1 MAVNN
6 SYVRPQSEVHQ
17 LLSYTISQ
25 TNGHGLACI
34 VGSQYDVFRY
44 GKEKVPEI
52 SALAASNNV
61 SLPAYLAGTGII
73 DYVIDKES
81 VHIYAERVMA
91 TIGDEVTLSTP
102 TNDDYV
108 TLPAPENKYWAVSD
122 SSDMS
127 KLVATGY
134 SVSVGDF
141 IVNIASGAT
150 AKVTKLIPSTDNPK
164 LYDKIVVNRNI
175 YSLGSGATTK
185 VKVGK
190 EYTGDI
196 EVESVKVA
204 DNNASLTIE
213 ADLEVE
219 VYTPQGMFTAT
230 ISANQKAY
238 VEFRARVI
246 DASETG
252 IIYLDT
258 VEDIQDK
265 LGAIDVNNELAY
277 ACYRA
282 LTSAGGRTV
291 AAVRVTEDTADAF
304 LAAMQKTDSN
314 SQVYAFVPVTTNEEC
329 ISAVVDY
336 NEQMS
341 TPTVQKWRMT
351 FVGAELDTK
360 KPDLVDAENQ
370 LLKGTFYKEG
380 DGDTAKHLFQIS
392 SMNIDNGF
400 SFTDYVVEDAIVY
413 NDIKYT
419 IKSIL
424 AENLVL
430 LTNSPSSITTDV
442 EIKIARTDSAQ
453 GNIAQAEKLASSLNS
468 RRVVVVWCDNGR
480 SDGVIM
486 HNAYLAAEIAGLASA
501 TEPQAGLTRTEITT
515 IDDAPRMYTRYTQ
528 SQLDRVA
535 AHGVLI
541 VTQDTVDGTPYIR
554 HQLTTAP
561 DKGILYS
568 EMSCTRNLDNI
579 SYAVADQINTYVGR
593 MNVTPSALQ
602 LIYDDLTTLWDSYTA
617 NATSDLIGPA
627 LVDYYDVSVQQ
638 DPVALDRVIVN
649 VTYEIPSPLNR
660 ISVYQMTYV
669 ARVSINNNE
678 INE

>member
-44 GKEKVPEI
+44 GKEEVPVI
-52 SALAASNNV
+52 TDLVASNKV
-61 SLPAYLAGTGII
+61 TLPAYLAGTGIV
-73 DYVIDKES
+73 DYAIDKES
-81 VHIYAERVMA
+81 VHLYVEKAMA
-91 TIGDEVTLSTP
+91 TIGNAILTTP
-102 TNDDYV
+102 TDDNYV
-108 TLPAPENKYWAVSD
+108 TLPAPTDKLWAVSN
-122 SSDMS
+122 SSDMD
-127 KLVATGY
+127 KLVTAGY

-141 IVNIASGAT
+141 IVNTTTGVT
-150 AKVTKLIPSTDNPK
+150 AKVTKLIPSDDNPGQF
-164 LYDKIVVNRNI
+164 DKIVVNRNV
-175 YSLGSGATTK
+175 YSLSPDSSNDLL
-185 VKVGK
+185 VCK
-190 EYTGDI
+190 EYTGDV
-196 EVESVKVA
+196 EVEDVTVGT
-204 DNNASLTIE
+204 NNADLTIT

-219 VYTPQGMFTAT
+219 VYTPQGMFTAS
-230 ISANQKAY
+230 IVPKQKAY

-246 DASETG
+246 DSSETG
-252 IIYLDT
+252 IIYLNT

-282 LTSAGGRTV
+282 LTSAGGRSV
-291 AAVRVTEDTADAF
+291 AAVRVTDDTAEAF

-314 SQVYAFVPVTTNEEC
+314 SQVYAFVPVTTKEEC

-351 FVGAELDTK
+351 FVGSELDTK
-360 KPDLVDAENQ
+360 KPDVVDAENQ
-370 LLKGTFYKEG
+370 LLKGTFYTEG
-380 DGDTAKHLFQIS
+380 EGSTAKHLFQIS

-400 SFTDYVVEDAIVY
+400 SFTDYVVEDSIVY
-413 NDIKYT
+413 NDVKYT

-430 LTNSPSSITTDV
+430 LTGAPTSITQEV
-442 EIKIARTDSAQ
+442 AIKIERTDSAQ
-453 GNIAQAEKLASSLNS
+453 GNIASAEKLASSLNS

-480 SDGVIM
+480 ADGVIM

-501 TEPQAGLTRTEITT
+501 TEPQAGLTRTEIKT

-528 SQLDRVA
+528 GQLDRVA

-593 MNVTPSALQ
+593 MNVTPQALQ
-602 LIYDDLTTLWDSYTA
+602 LIRKDLIRLWNSYTS
-617 NATSDLIGPA
+617 NATSTLIGPA
-627 LVDYYDVSVQQ
+627 LVRYYDVSVQQ

-669 ARVSINNNE
+669 ARVSINND
-678 INE
+678 

>member
-44 GKEKVPEI
+44 GKEEVPVI
-52 SALAASNNV
+52 SALTTSNKV
-61 SLPAYLAGTGII
+61 TLPAYLAGTGIV
-73 DYVIDKES
+73 DYVIDEES
-81 VHIYAERVMA
+81 VHIYVEKVMA
-91 TIGDEVTLSTP
+91 TIGDAVTLTTP

-108 TLPAPENKYWAVSD
+108 TLSAPSNKFWAVSN
-122 SSDMS
+122 SADMS

-141 IVNIASGAT
+141 IVNTETGVT
-150 AKVTKLIPSTDNPK
+150 AKVTKLIPSADNPG
-164 LYDKIVVNRNI
+164 LFDKIVVNRSVYAI
-175 YSLGSGATTK
+175 GSASTS

-190 EYTGDI
+190 EHSGDI
-196 EVESVKVA
+196 KVEGVTVGSKNA
-204 DNNASLTIE
+204 DLTIT
-213 ADLEVE
+213 ADLEVKI
-219 VYTPQGMFTAT
+219 YTPQGMFTAT
-230 ISANQKAY
+230 IADNQKAF

-246 DASETG
+246 DAAETG
-252 IIYLDT
+252 IIYLNT

-282 LTSAGGRTV
+282 LTSAGGRSV
-291 AAVRVTEDTADAF
+291 AAVRVTDDTAEAF
-304 LAAMQKTDSN
+304 LTAMQKTDSN

-329 ISAVVDY
+329 ISTVVDY

-360 KPDLVDAENQ
+360 KPDIVDAENQ
-370 LLKGTFYKEG
+370 LLKGTFYNEG

-430 LTNSPSSITTDV
+430 LTGGPTSITQEV
-442 EIKIARTDSAQ
+442 AVKIERTDSAQ

-480 SDGVIM
+480 ADGVIM
-486 HNAYLAAEIAGLASA
+486 HNAYLAAEVAGLASA
-501 TEPQAGLTRTEITT
+501 TEPQAGLTRTEIKT
-515 IDDAPRMYTRYTQ
+515 IDEAPRMYTRYTQ

-593 MNVTPSALQ
+593 MNVTPAALQ
-602 LIYDDLTTLWDSYTA
+602 LIHKDLIRLWNSYTA
-617 NATSDLIGPA
+617 NATSTLIGPA
-627 LVDYYDVSVQQ
+627 LVRYYDVSVQQ

-669 ARVSINNNE
+669 ARVSINNN
-678 INE
+678 

>member
-44 GKEKVPEI
+44 GKDEVPVI
-52 SALAASNNV
+52 SALAETNNV
-61 SLPAYLAGTGII
+61 VLPAYLAGTGIV
-73 DYVIDKES
+73 DYVIDTES
-81 VHIYAERVMA
+81 VHIYAEKVMA
-91 TIGDEVTLSTP
+91 TIGDAVTLTAP

-108 TLPAPENKYWAVSD
+108 TLAAPTGKYWAVSD

-127 KLVATGY
+127 KLVATNY

-141 IVNIASGAT
+141 IVNTTSGAT
-150 AKVTKLIPSTDNPK
+150 AKVTKLIPSDSNPR

-175 YSLGSGATTK
+175 YSLGSGATTS

-190 EYTGDI
+190 EYSGDI
-196 EVESVKVA
+196 EVEGVTVA
-204 DNNASLTIE
+204 DKNASLTIT

-219 VYTPQGMFTAT
+219 VYTPQGMFKAN
-230 ISANQKAY
+230 ISSNQKAY

-252 IIYLDT
+252 IMYLDT

-265 LGAIDVNNELAY
+265 LGAIDINNELAY

-282 LTSAGGRTV
+282 LTAAGGRAV
-291 AAVRVTEDTADAF
+291 AAVRVNEDTAEAF

-314 SQVYAFVPVTTNEEC
+314 SQVYGFVPVTTNRDC
-329 ISAVVDY
+329 ISTVVDY

-351 FVGAELDTK
+351 YVGAELDTS
-360 KPDLVDAENQ
+360 KPDVVDAENQ
-370 LLKGTFYKEG
+370 LLKGTFYTEG
-380 DGDTAKHLFQIS
+380 EGTSAKHLFQIS
-392 SMNIDNGF
+392 ASNINNGF
-400 SFTDYVVEDAIVY
+400 NFNDYVVEDAIVH
-413 NDIKYT
+413 NDTPYT
-419 IKSIL
+419 IKAIL

-430 LTNSPSSITTDV
+430 LTDAPDSITQEVAISIT
-442 EIKIARTDSAQ
+442 RTDSAQ
-453 GNIAQAEKLASSLNS
+453 GNIASAERLASALNS

-480 SDGVIM
+480 TDGVII
-486 HNAYLAAEIAGLASA
+486 HNAYLAAEVAGLASSA
-501 TEPQAGLTRTEITT
+501 EPQAGLTRTEITT

-528 SQLDRVA
+528 AQLDRVA

-541 VTQDTVDGTPYIR
+541 ITQDTVDGTPYIR

-579 SYAVADQINTYVGR
+579 SYAVADQVNTYVGR
-593 MNVTPSALQ
+593 MNVTPSALA
-602 LIYDDLTTLWDSYTA
+602 LIQSDLDTLWKSYTE
-617 NATSDLIGPA
+617 NATSPLIGPA
-627 LVDYYDVSVQQ
+627 LVDYYDVSVIQ

-669 ARVSINNNE
+669 AKVSINNNE
-678 INE
+678 NN

>member
-44 GKEKVPEI
+44 GKEEVPVI
-52 SALAASNNV
+52 SALVASNTV
-61 SLPAYLAGTGII
+61 TLPAYLAGTDTV
-73 DYVIDKES
+73 DYVIDKDS
-81 VHIYAERVMA
+81 VHIYAEKVMA
-91 TIGDEVTLSTP
+91 TIGDAVNLTAG
-102 TNDDYV
+102 DDYV
-108 TLPAPENKYWAVSD
+108 TLSAPEGKYWAVSD

-127 KLVATGY
+127 KLVATNY

-141 IVNIASGAT
+141 IVNTTTSTT
-150 AKVTKLIPSTDNPK
+150 AKITKLIPSDSNPRV
-164 LYDKIVVNRNI
+164 YDKIVVNRNI
-175 YSLGSGATTK
+175 YSLGSNATTS

-190 EYTGDI
+190 EYSGDI
-196 EVESVKVA
+196 EVESVTVA
-204 DNNASLTIE
+204 ENNASLTIA

-219 VYTPQGMFTAT
+219 VYTPQGMFTAD
-230 ISANQKAY
+230 IASNQKAY
-238 VEFRARVI
+238 VEFRARVV
-246 DASETG
+246 DASEEG
-252 IIYLDT
+252 VMYFDT
-258 VEDIQDK
+258 IEDIQDK

-282 LTSAGGRTV
+282 LTSAGGRAV
-291 AAVRVTEDTADAF
+291 AAVRVNEDTAEAF

-314 SQVYAFVPVTTNEEC
+314 SQVYGFVPVTTNKDC
-329 ISAVVDY
+329 INAVVTY

-351 FVGAELDTK
+351 YVGAELDTDK
-360 KPDLVDAENQ
+360 ADVVDAENQ
-370 LLKGTFYKEG
+370 LLKGSFYK
-380 DGDTAKHLFQIS
+380 DGDKHLFQIS
-392 SMNIDNGF
+392 ASNVDNGF
-400 SFTDYVVEDAIVY
+400 NFNDYVVEDAIMY
-413 NDIKYT
+413 NDTPYT

-430 LTNSPSSITTDV
+430 LTSSPESLTTEVAISI
-442 EIKIARTDSAQ
+442 KRTDSAQ
-453 GNIAQAEKLASSLNS
+453 GNIASAERLASALNS
-468 RRVVVVWCDNGR
+468 RRVVVVWCDKGR
-480 SDGVIM
+480 ADGVII
-486 HNAYLAAEIAGLASA
+486 HNAYLAAEVAGLASA

-515 IDDAPRMYTRYTQ
+515 INDAPRMYTRYTQ
-528 SQLDRVA
+528 TQLDRVA

-541 VTQDTVDGTPYIR
+541 IAQDSVDGTPYIR

-579 SYAVADQINTYVGR
+579 SYAVADQVNTYVGR
-593 MNVTPSALQ
+593 MNVTPSALA
-602 LIYDDLTTLWDSYTA
+602 LIKADLDTLWRSYTE
-617 NATSDLIGPA
+617 NSTSPLIGPA
-627 LVDYYDVSVQQ
+627 LVDYYDVSVIQ

-669 ARVSINNNE
+669 AKVSINNNE
-678 INE
+678 TN

>member
-52 SALAASNNV
+52 SALSESNTIT
-61 SLPAYLAGTGII
+61 LPAYLAGTGIV
-73 DYVIDKES
+73 DYVIDEES
-81 VHIYAERVMA
+81 VHIYVEKVMA
-91 TIGDEVTLSTP
+91 TIGDAVTLTAP

-108 TLPAPENKYWAVSD
+108 TLSAPSDKFWAVSN
-122 SSDMS
+122 SADMS

-141 IVNIASGAT
+141 IINTATGVT
-150 AKVTKLIPSTDNPK
+150 AKVTKLIPSVDNPG
-164 LYDKIVVNRNI
+164 LFDKIVVNRNV
-175 YSLGSGATTK
+175 YSIGSTTS

-190 EYTGDI
+190 EYSGDV
-196 EVESVKVA
+196 EVESVTVG
-204 DNNASLTIE
+204 DSNASLTIV
-213 ADLEVE
+213 ADREVE

-230 ISANQKAY
+230 IADNQKAF

-252 IIYLDT
+252 IIYLNT

-291 AAVRVTEDTADAF
+291 AAVRVTADTADAF
-304 LAAMQKTDSN
+304 LAAMQKTDAN

-360 KPDLVDAENQ
+360 KPDVVDAENQ

-380 DGDTAKHLFQIS
+380 DGNTAKHLFQIS

-413 NDIKYT
+413 NDTKYT

-430 LTNSPSSITTDV
+430 LTNGPASISQEV

-453 GNIAQAEKLASSLNS
+453 GNIASAEKLASSLNS

-480 SDGVIM
+480 SDGVII
-486 HNAYLAAEIAGLASA
+486 HNAYLAAEVAGLASA
-501 TEPQAGLTRTEITT
+501 TEPQAGLTRTEIKT
-515 IDDAPRMYTRYTQ
+515 IDEAPRMYTRYTQ

-602 LIYDDLTTLWDSYTA
+602 LIHKDLLRLWNSYTA
-617 NATSDLIGPA
+617 NATSTLIGPA
-627 LVDYYDVSVQQ
+627 LVRYYDVSVQQ

-669 ARVSINNNE
+669 ARVSINNN
-678 INE
+678 

>member
-44 GKEKVPEI
+44 GKEEVPVI
-52 SALAASNNV
+52 SALAKSNTV
-61 SLPAYLAGTGII
+61 TLPAYLAGTGIV

-81 VHIYAERVMA
+81 VHVYAERVMA
-91 TIGDEVTLSTP
+91 TIGDAVTLSAP
-102 TNDDYV
+102 VNNDYV
-108 TLPAPENKYWAVSD
+108 TLAAPTNKYWAVSD
-122 SSDMS
+122 SADMS
-127 KLVATGY
+127 KLVATNY

-141 IVNIASGAT
+141 IVNTATGAI
-150 AKVTKLIPSTDNPK
+150 AKVTKLIPSADNPR
-164 LYDKIVVNRNI
+164 LYDKIIVNRNI
-175 YSLGSGATTK
+175 YSLGESATTS

-196 EVESVKVA
+196 EVESVDVA
-204 DNNASLTIE
+204 ENNASLTIA

-230 ISANQKAY
+230 VSSNQKAF

-291 AAVRVTEDTADAF
+291 AAVRVTADTADAF
-304 LAAMQKTDSN
+304 LAAMQKTDAN

-360 KPDLVDAENQ
+360 KPDVVDAENQ
-370 LLKGTFYKEG
+370 LLKGTFYTEG
-380 DGDTAKHLFQIS
+380 TNKLFQIS

-430 LTNSPSSITTDV
+430 LTGAPDSITQEV
-442 EIKIARTDSAQ
+442 EIKIERTDSAQ
-453 GNIAQAEKLASSLNS
+453 GNIA
-468 RRVVVVWCDNGR
+468 
-480 SDGVIM
+480 
-486 HNAYLAAEIAGLASA
+486 
-501 TEPQAGLTRTEITT
+501 
-515 IDDAPRMYTRYTQ
+515 
-528 SQLDRVA
+528 
-535 AHGVLI
+535 
-541 VTQDTVDGTPYIR
+541 
-554 HQLTTAP
+554 
-561 DKGILYS
+561 
-568 EMSCTRNLDNI
+568 
-579 SYAVADQINTYVGR
+579 
-593 MNVTPSALQ
+593 
-602 LIYDDLTTLWDSYTA
+602 
-617 NATSDLIGPA
+617 
-627 LVDYYDVSVQQ
+627 
-638 DPVALDRVIVN
+638 
-649 VTYEIPSPLNR
+649 
-660 ISVYQMTYV
+660 
-669 ARVSINNNE
+669 
-678 INE
+678 

>member
-44 GKEKVPEI
+44 GKEEVPVI
-52 SALAASNNV
+52 TNLSLSNTV
-61 SLPAYLAGTGII
+61 TLPAYLAGTGIV

-81 VHIYAERVMA
+81 VHVYAEKVIV
-91 TIGDEVTLSTP
+91 TIGNSVELTTP

-108 TLPAPENKYWAVSD
+108 TLPAPTDKYWAVSN
-122 SSDMS
+122 SSDMD

-141 IVNIASGAT
+141 IVNILTGVT
-150 AKVTKLIPSTDNPK
+150 AKVTKLIPSADNPGQF
-164 LYDKIVVNRNI
+164 DKIVVNRNI
-175 YSLGSGATTK
+175 YSLGEDSSS
-185 VKVGK
+185 VKVCK
-190 EYTGDI
+190 EYTGDLGVNDV
-196 EVESVKVA
+196 EVAE
-204 DNNASLTIE
+204 NNASLTIGV
-213 ADLEVE
+213 DSQVE
-219 VYTPQGMFTAT
+219 VYTPQGVFTAD
-230 ISANQKAY
+230 IAGNQKAF

-246 DASETG
+246 DSSETG
-252 IIYLDT
+252 VIYLNS
-258 VEDIQDK
+258 VEDIQDH

-282 LTSAGGRTV
+282 LTSAGGRSV
-291 AAVRVTEDTADAF
+291 VAVRVTEDTADAF

-314 SQVYAFVPVTTNEEC
+314 SQVYAFVPVTTNKEC

-351 FVGAELDTK
+351 FVGSELDTK
-360 KPDLVDAENQ
+360 KPDVVDAENQ
-370 LLKGTFYKEG
+370 LLKGTFYTEGEG
-380 DGDTAKHLFQIS
+380 DAAKHLFQIS

-400 SFTDYVVEDAIVY
+400 SFTDYVVEDSIVY
-413 NDIKYT
+413 NDTKYT

-430 LTNSPSSITTDV
+430 LTNSPTSITQEV
-442 EIKIARTDSAQ
+442 AIKIERTDSAQ
-453 GNIAQAEKLASSLNS
+453 GNIASAEKLASSLNS

-480 SDGVIM
+480 ADGVVM

-501 TEPQAGLTRTEITT
+501 TEPQAGLTRTEIKT
-515 IDDAPRMYTRYTQ
+515 IDEAPRMYTRYTQ

-554 HQLTTAP
+554 HQLTTVP

-593 MNVTPSALQ
+593 MNVTPEALL
-602 LIYDDLTTLWDSYTA
+602 LIHQDLIRIWNSYTS
-617 NATSDLIGPA
+617 NSTSTLIGPA
-627 LVDYYDVSVQQ
+627 LVRYYDVSVLQ

-669 ARVSINNNE
+669 ARVSINNN
-678 INE
+678 

>member
-44 GKEKVPEI
+44 GKEEVPVI
-52 SALAASNNV
+52 SALAESNTV
-61 SLPAYLAGTGII
+61 TLPAYLAGTGIV
-73 DYVIDKES
+73 DYVIDTES

-91 TIGDEVTLSTP
+91 TIGDAVALVAP
-102 TNDDYV
+102 TNNDYV
-108 TLPAPENKYWAVSD
+108 TLAAPLAEDDSKRYWAVSD
-122 SSDMS
+122 SADMG
-127 KLVATGY
+127 KLVATNY

-141 IVNIASGAT
+141 IVNTATGAT
-150 AKVTKLIPSTDNPK
+150 AKVTKLIPSTDNPR

-175 YSLGSGATTK
+175 YTIGDAATQ

-190 EYTGDI
+190 EYTGDV
-196 EVESVKVA
+196 EVESVTVA
-204 DNNASLTIE
+204 ENNASLTIA

-219 VYTPQGMFTAT
+219 VETPQGMFKAN
-230 ISANQKAY
+230 ISDNQKAF

-282 LTSAGGRTV
+282 LTAAGGRAV
-291 AAVRVTEDTADAF
+291 AAVRVNEDTAEAF

-314 SQVYAFVPVTTNEEC
+314 SQVYGFVPVTTNEEC

-360 KPDLVDAENQ
+360 KPDVVDAENQ
-370 LLKGTFYKEG
+370 LLKGTFYTEG
-380 DGDTAKHLFQIS
+380 TSKLFQIS

-400 SFTDYVVEDAIVY
+400 SFTDYVVEDSIVY

-430 LTNSPSSITTDV
+430 LTGAPDSITQEV

-480 SDGVIM
+480 ADGVLI
-486 HNAYLAAEIAGLASA
+486 HNAYLAAEVAGLASSA
-501 TEPQAGLTRTEITT
+501 EPQAGLTRTEITT

-541 VTQDTVDGTPYIR
+541 ITQDTVDGTPYIR

-579 SYAVADQINTYVGR
+579 SYAVADQVNTYVGR
-593 MNVTPSALQ
+593 MNVTPSALA
-602 LIYDDLTTLWDSYTA
+602 LIKSDLDTLWKSYTE
-617 NATSDLIGPA
+617 NSTSPLIGPA
-627 LVDYYDVSVQQ
+627 LVDYYDVSVIQ

-669 ARVSINNNE
+669 AKVSINNNE
-678 INE
+678 IN